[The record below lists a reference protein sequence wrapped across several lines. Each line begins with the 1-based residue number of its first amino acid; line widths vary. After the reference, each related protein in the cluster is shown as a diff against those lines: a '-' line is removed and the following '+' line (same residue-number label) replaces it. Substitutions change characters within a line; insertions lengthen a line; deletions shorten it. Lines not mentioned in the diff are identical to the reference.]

1 MQTYNLFSL
10 LIALSLLVTLVGT
23 AVSVLCLIVGQI
35 MHRLGAKGSKGDSA
49 RMQERGDTLAWGGR
63 VAALISAIGLT
74 VACGVLIYCFM
85 TGDQSLEYVLEYHSD
100 ASGDLAWLYKLS
112 GLWAGREGSLLF
124 WAWLISLF
132 NAVVALRDLEAVK
145 PLDNMAVMVGQ
156 VVLAA
161 FVGVLLFSESNMPF
175 TVTPDTY
182 FDAYGNLTASAS
194 ALGMNSLLEHW
205 AMAIHPP
212 TLFVGY
218 AGLTIP
224 FSYAIAAL
232 IVNDPSKEWVARS
245 TRYTLF
251 SWLFLGVGI
260 GLGAVWAY
268 VVLGWGGYWGWDPV
282 ENASLLSWLVGVA
295 LIHSFTVYR
304 QRGAFKRWS
313 VMCACL
319 TFAFVIVGTFISRSG
334 IVQSVHAFEGDPV
347 SLILF
352 ATLIV
357 ASVLAGIVGLIIRW
371 KSFGPAK
378 NGTDLV
384 ESMFS
389 KDAAYYFNNVIMIV
403 ITFVLAYMTISSALP
418 SWLPFGG
425 QKISTGTFDAI
436 AHPLGVL
443 YLAILAICP
452 LLSWGRTQ
460 GRQFWKRARVPGLC
474 ALVLFAVL
482 MVYFFMYLLPSY
494 DATVA
499 SYTAL
504 AAQGDTSASEMLST
518 LSPAWYY
525 NGLAAVGF
533 FVASVLFFNALFM
546 LGRGVRS
553 YASSHEKNLA
563 VSLIGLFRGRASTY
577 GGVVAHMAM
586 AIILVGLIGSS
597 MYVTEKVDYVGY
609 DEETSTA
616 TENFTIKDY
625 TLVYTGNSVD
635 QQANGDDIVY
645 MVSFDVYRGDQYVGH
660 VDPAVQLVQ
669 STQQQK
675 LVASVI
681 SFPTEDLFVVYKGV
695 DDEGAFALDVRVNP
709 LISFVWVGFVL
720 LMVGAF
726 LALAGRRSPRKISAK
741 KRADASSSETPV
753 VEAAKADS
761 SSAEAHE
768 APTAGV

>member
-194 ALGMNSLLEHW
+194 TLGMNSLLEHW

-260 GLGAVWAY
+260 GLGAIWAY

-352 ATLIV
+352 ATLIA

-378 NGTDLV
+378 NGTDTV
-384 ESMFS
+384 ENMLS

-403 ITFVLAYMTISSALP
+403 FTFVLAYMTVSSALP
-418 SWLPFGG
+418 SWMPFGG
-425 QKISTGTFDAI
+425 QSLSAGTYNTVAR
-436 AHPLGVL
+436 PLGIV
-443 YLAILAICP
+443 YLFILAVCP
-452 LLSWGRTQ
+452 LLSWGKTE
-460 GRQFWKRARVPGLC
+460 GSAFWKKARVPGIC
-474 ALVLFAVL
+474 ALVMFAIL
-482 MVYFFMYLLPSY
+482 MVYFLTYLLPGY
-494 DATVA
+494 QDII
-499 SYTAL
+499 
-504 AAQGDTSASEMLST
+504 AAGGTSADGLLEQG
-518 LSPAWYY
+518 PAWFY
-525 NGLAAVGF
+525 NGLTVVGF

-553 YASSHEKNLA
+553 YAASHDKNLA
-563 VSLIGLFRGRASTY
+563 ASFIGLFRGRASTY

-645 MVSFDVYRGDQYVGH
+645 TVSFDVYRGDQYVGH

-720 LMVGAF
+720 LMVGAL
-726 LALAGRRSPRKISAK
+726 LALAGRRSPRKVSPAS
-741 KRADASSSETPV
+741 KRDDAGASETPA
-753 VEAAKADS
+753 VEAAKAGS
-761 SSAEAHE
+761 LPVEGHE